1 MVGITI
7 PVVIY
12 GHGGSERVSNLT
24 DVTQQNPHVTC
35 KVFFFFFLN
44 SKRNAVT
51 ESFCRREY
59 FGRMLSLGS
68 HTQVVICL

>member
-1 MVGITI
+1 MVAITI

-24 DVTQQNPHVTC
+24 DVTQQNPSVTC
-35 KVFFFFFLN
+35 KVFLFFVLN
-44 SKRNAVT
+44 SKRSAVT
-51 ESFCRREY
+51 KNFCRREY
-59 FGRMLSLGS
+59 FERMLSLGS